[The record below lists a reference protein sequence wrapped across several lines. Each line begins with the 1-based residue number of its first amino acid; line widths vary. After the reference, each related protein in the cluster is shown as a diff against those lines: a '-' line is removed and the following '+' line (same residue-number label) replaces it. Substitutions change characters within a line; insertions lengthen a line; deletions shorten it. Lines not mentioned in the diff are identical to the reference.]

1 VHDFVCVR
9 KERVKGRKEIA
20 EVVEVTTCDDDGD
33 AAIEQ
38 GVDRCD
44 DLGREEVDFINR
56 DE

>member
-9 KERVKGRKEIA
+9 KERVEGRKEIA
-20 EVVEVTTCDDDGD
+20 EVVEVTTCDNDGD